1 MKKLFYF
8 FAAATIVLAA
18 SCNKEKEDVQYA
30 ENPLKSISVTSGEE
44 TVAGVVNDLDKTVT
58 FTFNNAENFSNV
70 NLAVELNDGWTL
82 TYPTTLQGVD
92 LQSTPALR
100 FTDPKNAI
108 VRYTVAFSSNAFP
121 IIDASKIQVKGL
133 NAGEA
138 LTVDNTT
145 KTISIK
151 FDESKMDFNS
161 IELIFNEGALQE
173 GVKLPESLVFD
184 FAQGN
189 EHSLV
194 LELGGDRVYTVKLDV
209 TSYVTTTP
217 EQMGFIDVSS
227 NFVNSDQPYIKVYS
241 ANKLTGIPIAVTNE
255 SKYDPY
261 WTYGNY
267 NQFYYGGANPREWEC
282 NVTPDHTDPTFSDD
296 IFSFPGDW
304 KDDRATMDGFGQIAI
319 VVVDAG
325 KVKADLKAAN
335 GGIDPKSVN
344 SAIVTSGWIHNVT
357 TDYMVKDNGAFINLP
372 TEEGH
377 VIPYRSSILVNNGV
391 VSFATAA
398 EKSGKLY
405 SVPFQTE
412 KPDVAAL
419 VAASTD
425 EISAADAAWVAA
437 WGVRTGKKMRI
448 SDFVNNDASQY
459 VSDNSVLGMGWSSN
473 FTYVHNLVGTTYDGK
488 LAFMINAAGMSNWD
502 GIEGYVGVDNNNII
516 YTNGS
521 FNFYGY
527 SLKQMLWLAHKL
539 GWRDAAALGNSYNEV
554 VNPLT
559 FTPSLLVNGKSVI
572 DGAAVTNTTYVI
584 AVDAK

>member
-227 NFVNSDQPYIKVYS
+227 
-241 ANKLTGIPIAVTNE
+241 KL
-255 SKYDPY
+255 
-261 WTYGNY
+261 
-267 NQFYYGGANPREWEC
+267 R
-282 NVTPDHTDPTFSDD
+282 
-296 IFSFPGDW
+296 
-304 KDDRATMDGFGQIAI
+304 
-319 VVVDAG
+319 
-325 KVKADLKAAN
+325 
-335 GGIDPKSVN
+335 
-344 SAIVTSGWIHNVT
+344 
-357 TDYMVKDNGAFINLP
+357 
-372 TEEGH
+372 
-377 VIPYRSSILVNNGV
+377 
-391 VSFATAA
+391 
-398 EKSGKLY
+398 KL
-405 SVPFQTE
+405 
-412 KPDVAAL
+412 
-419 VAASTD
+419 
-425 EISAADAAWVAA
+425 
-437 WGVRTGKKMRI
+437 
-448 SDFVNNDASQY
+448 
-459 VSDNSVLGMGWSSN
+459 
-473 FTYVHNLVGTTYDGK
+473 
-488 LAFMINAAGMSNWD
+488 
-502 GIEGYVGVDNNNII
+502 
-516 YTNGS
+516 
-521 FNFYGY
+521 
-527 SLKQMLWLAHKL
+527 
-539 GWRDAAALGNSYNEV
+539 
-554 VNPLT
+554 
-559 FTPSLLVNGKSVI
+559 
-572 DGAAVTNTTYVI
+572 
-584 AVDAK
+584 